1 MMKAQILDR
10 LLEGRQGLGQVI
22 RLVFIRVVAVMA
34 FGLVLTLI
42 FWLFWLENYAWGAFL
57 VGAALGLSVFL
68 LLNSLKKRL
77 GLPRPDETSNA
88 SDQAGDPADPG
99 RIKSEAPVEK

>member
-1 MMKAQILDR
+1 MKAQILDK
-10 LLEGRQGLGQVI
+10 LVEGHQGLGQVI
-22 RLVFIRVVAVMA
+22 RLVFVRVAAVVA

-77 GLPRPDETSNA
+77 GPPKQGGNSDA
-88 SDQAGDPADPG
+88 SDAKGELTNPG
-99 RIKSEAPVEK
+99 HIESEAPVEK

>member
-10 LLEGRQGLGQVI
+10 LVEGRQGLGQVI

-77 GLPRPDETSNA
+77 GLPKQDESSDA
-88 SDQAGDPADPG
+88 SDTEGDLTDPG
-99 RIKSEAPVEK
+99 RVKSEAPVEK